1 MKETVMMWVSVALI
15 GVLVILSC
23 VSVFGN
29 KSEKQKK
36 AEEHEIRQLL
46 IEKLK
51 RELNESKNIK

>member
-36 AEEHEIRQLL
+36 AEEHEIR
-46 IEKLK
+46 
-51 RELNESKNIK
+51 